1 MTITSCNAPESDIPS
16 APRPSLT
23 TPIHESI
30 LLLLGSYLVALVL
43 TTAIHEIG
51 HGLALSS
58 ISIGFR
64 LVLNPFSLSMAQP
77 LSPVPMDSLLFVVTS
92 GTAMEL
98 LFGFVVFLLLWR
110 FRNPFLVPLLMCAP
124 AAFLSSGGYFLA
136 GVSVVDGDTAM
147 MLSLGVP
154 SLLIQGL
161 GVVLIVVGAV
171 VLILLFPLFGIAP
184 NDSFRKLFL
193 ILFIGMT
200 LHGFGMITFASVFN
214 PSELS
219 IGLANV
225 VSMSISVLIFA
236 GVYTRSSSFFD
247 RLAHTE
253 VAELDRIAIYSA
265 IGFAL
270 LLIVLEILFL
280 N

>member
-1 MTITSCNAPESDIPS
+1 MTITSCNEPESDVPR

-23 TPIHESI
+23 TPICESI
-30 LLLLGSYLVALVL
+30 LLLLGSYLIAVIL

-58 ISIGFR
+58 ISIGFK

-77 LSPVPMDSLLFVVTS
+77 LSPIPLDSLLFVLTA
-92 GTAMEL
+92 GTTMEL
-98 LFGFVVFLLLWR
+98 LFGSVILLLLWR
-110 FRNPFLVPLLMCAP
+110 FRNPLLVPLLMCAP
-124 AAFLSSGGYFLA
+124 ASFLSSGGYFLV
-136 GVSVVDGDTAM
+136 GVSVADGDTAM
-147 MLSLGVP
+147 MISLGVP
-154 SLLIQGL
+154 SLLIQAL
-161 GVVLIVVGAV
+161 GVLLIVVGAIL
-171 VLILLFPLFGIAP
+171 LILLFPLFGITS
-184 NDSFRKLFL
+184 NDSFRRLFL
-193 ILFIGMT
+193 ILFVGMT

-247 RLAHTE
+247 SLVHTK
-253 VAELDRIAIYSA
+253 VAKLDRIAVYSA

-270 LLIVLEILFL
+270 MLIVLELLFL